1 MDEQSQPVEIPKKL
15 RFDDVSAFADWL
27 DNTSLDDVSSGLE
40 LSLGH
45 PAMNGTNEKS
55 VIKTVSPRNTAVHRI
70 VEIPKEHDHEQG
82 DSTENVWIDPVDE
95 RPYFERYS
103 LDRLS
108 DYDSYGWG
116 KKLCPNCLYLVIQS
130 QFQAYN
136 PFSRREFDTRE
147 FCQCITCPLVKSL
160 SSRRNDEASQI
171 QPRFGDPQPQ
181 NGFWY
186 SQINILKSNR
196 SIGLIGVCRKFPEAE
211 HALPI
216 SHGLLGS
223 PQSWLRHSLLECDT
237 NHSECRR
244 IKDLAVKIYLID
256 VLQDCLVSANSKW
269 RYLALSYV
277 WGGVDQ
283 LKTKKDNLA
292 EFLRFGILRKYAE
305 TIPRLIKDAIE
316 LVRSIGE
323 RYLWV
328 QTSLSLFLL
337 KFNNTIR
344 STPCALCKMT
354 ILKGTDKLHRWA
366 VFMVMHI

>member
-1 MDEQSQPVEIPKKL
+1 MDEQSQPVEIPKKP

-27 DNTSLDDVSSGLE
+27 DNPSLDDVSSGLE

-45 PAMNGTNEKS
+45 PAMNETNQ
-55 VIKTVSPRNTAVHRI
+55 KTVIESVTPRNTSVHRI
-70 VEIPKEHDHEQG
+70 VEIPTEHDHMLEEF
-82 DSTENVWIDPVDE
+82 TRNFWIEPENE
-95 RPYFERYS
+95 RPYFEMFS

-108 DYDSYGWG
+108 DYDSYDWG
-116 KKLCPNCLYLVIQS
+116 KRLCQNCLYLVIQS

-147 FCQCITCPLVKSL
+147 FCHCITCPLVKSL
-160 SSRRNDEASQI
+160 SSRRNDEVSQI

-181 NGFWY
+181 YGFWY
-186 SQINILKSNR
+186 SQINVLESNR

-223 PQSWLRHSLLECDT
+223 PQRWLRHSLLECDT
-237 NHSECRR
+237 NHTECRR
-244 IKDLAVKIYLID
+244 IKDPAVDIYLID
-256 VLQDCLVSANSKW
+256 VLQHCLVSANSKW

-283 LKTKKDNLA
+283 LKTKKNNTID
-292 EFLRFGILRKYAE
+292 FLRLGGLQKHAE
-305 TIPRLIKDAIE
+305 MIPRLIKDAIE

-328 QTSLSLFLL
+328 
-337 KFNNTIR
+337 
-344 STPCALCKMT
+344 
-354 ILKGTDKLHRWA
+354 
-366 VFMVMHI
+366 